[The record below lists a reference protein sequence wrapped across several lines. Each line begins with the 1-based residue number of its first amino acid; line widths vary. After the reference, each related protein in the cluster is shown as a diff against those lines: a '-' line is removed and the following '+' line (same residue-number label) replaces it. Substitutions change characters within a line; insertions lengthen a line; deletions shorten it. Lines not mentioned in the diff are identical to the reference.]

1 MKYLI
6 VNGDDFGASRGIN
19 RGIMEVHRRGAL
31 TSASLMI
38 AMPAAR
44 EAVALAKTAPK
55 LGVGLHVA
63 LTNEDATPIL
73 DFDDARAC
81 AVEIEAQIAAFS
93 DAMGRPP
100 THLDTHQNVHRDKR
114 LGPLIVE
121 AARRHDLP
129 LREYSLVRYFS
140 NFYGQW
146 DDGIAHPEHISIES
160 LLHMLRAEL
169 RHGITELSCH
179 PGYIGPDFASPYN
192 IERELE
198 ILTLSDPQFLDFLRD
213 HGVRLISF
221 REVPALL
228 KQVAYA

>member
-44 EAVALAKTAPK
+44 EAVALAKTAPD
-55 LGVGLHVA
+55 LGIGLHVA
-63 LTNEDATPIL
+63 LTDEDTTPAV

-81 AVEIEAQIAAFS
+81 AAEIEAQIGAFRE
-93 DAMGRPP
+93 AMGTLP
-100 THLDTHQNVHRDKR
+100 THLDTHQNVHRDER
-114 LGPLIVE
+114 LRPLFVE
-121 AARRHDLP
+121 AAARYDLP
-129 LREYSLVRYFS
+129 LREHSPVRYFS

-146 DDGIAHPEHISIES
+146 DDIAHPEHISIES
-160 LLHMLRAEL
+160 LLHMLRADL

-179 PGYIGPDFASPYN
+179 PGYMGPDFPSPYN
-192 IERELE
+192 IEREIE
-198 ILTLSDPQFLDFLRD
+198 VQTLCDPQFVEFLREND
-213 HGVRLISF
+213 VRLVNF
-221 REVPALL
+221 RDVPALSHRA
-228 KQVAYA
+228 VHA